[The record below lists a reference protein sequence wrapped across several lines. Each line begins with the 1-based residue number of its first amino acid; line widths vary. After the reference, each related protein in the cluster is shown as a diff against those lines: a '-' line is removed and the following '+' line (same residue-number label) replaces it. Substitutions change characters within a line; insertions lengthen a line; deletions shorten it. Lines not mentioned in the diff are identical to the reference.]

1 MPARA
6 APPCPARRCAAQAT
20 SGPGA
25 IPTSISPAGP
35 TACDSPSSIVLH
47 PRQRLC
53 RSSCWPPITPAL
65 ANPLW
70 FVSSCRTTPNSPSSA
85 TRMMHLRR
93 HLPPSLSLS
102 VSSLTCVAPAPLPI
116 APCAQLCACVPSLSL
131 PPCAL
136 LKLPVASP
144 AHRMAGPQCTS
155 CFPFPFLTDC
165 GNGKH
170 GKHPP
175 FAPSYPILSLKLLD
189 QRPIDQPDHSD
200 PARLRTATARAGAV
214 RSTRNRRHSKSTAP
228 CWLGWRRRTMRRR
241 RTALSPTPA
250 GSHPRTCQSGFR
262 AGVRCSPRPRSSTTG
277 RV

>member
-1 MPARA
+1 MTPAKSPPFSPHCVSWHAPSTPPSSWSTMPARA
-6 APPCPARRCAAQAT
+6 APPFPARRCAAQAT

-35 TACDSPSSIVLH
+35 TPCDSPSSIVLH

-102 VSSLTCVAPAPLPI
+102 VSSLTCVAPAPLPS

-200 PARLRTATARAGAV
+200 
-214 RSTRNRRHSKSTAP
+214 SMTRRCTAP
-228 CWLGWRRRTMRRR
+228 GSLK
-241 RTALSPTPA
+241 LPPA
-250 GSHPRTCQSGFR
+250 K
-262 AGVRCSPRPRSSTTG
+262 SSRTTG
-277 RV
+277 